1 MSCKWVW
8 ACFSMGWYNK
18 HPTSYVSICQH
29 PGCKCWPAI
38 SSSWFAEKILVS
50 YGPLLNDS
58 LWRPCLS
65 PKCSHIGNVTHLLCL
80 TTSLCFPHK
89 EATVW
94 FDAIVSA
101 RLYLMLPVVSLG
113 TSNEVPLGSSRWWRS
128 GAAGVGRGRW
138 ARLWR
143 DSFRK
148 SEELLM
154 RAIRTV
160 LSATGHI
167 MCGFGALENVVILTD
182 VCKKHT
188 GFWRLRMKTECN
200 YLMKTF

>member
-1 MSCKWVW
+1 MYAWFVSHLSIRKCPVNGFGPD
-8 ACFSMGWYNK
+8 FSMGWYNK

-38 SSSWFAEKILVS
+38 SSSWFAEKIFIS

-65 PKCSHIGNVTHLLCL
+65 LKCSHIGNVTHLLCL

-113 TSNEVPLGSSRWWRS
+113 TSNEVPLGSSQWWRS

-138 ARLWR
+138 ACLWR
-143 DSFRK
+143 DSLENLRNC
-148 SEELLM
+148 SRELLE
-154 RAIRTV
+154 
-160 LSATGHI
+160 LWGQPLATS
-167 MCGFGALENVVILTD
+167 CVALGPW
-182 VCKKHT
+182 KM
-188 GFWRLRMKTECN
+188 WSS
-200 YLMKTF
+200 